1 MSLTVR
7 DFYEAG
13 RETLSMELIR
23 GEKQLDRLIPEAA
36 LNRPGLALAGFLQYV
51 ANKRVQV
58 LGLAELTYLK
68 SLKGAERRERLR
80 GFFEKHI
87 PALVVTRN
95 RLVPKE
101 LLVIGEE
108 FHVPV
113 LRTPMITMDFV
124 NRGTLLLEDLT
135 SPRLM
140 AQGTTVDVMGIG
152 VMLEGE
158 PGIGKSE
165 TAMALVRRGHSLVAD
180 DTTVLQRDSTGVI
193 VASAVD
199 VTQFHMEIRGLGII
213 HVPSLFGVA
222 SMRLKM
228 KLDLVVRLHHQRTME
243 DVDRTGLTPQT
254 REILGVPVPV
264 LNLPVGPGRDI
275 SLIVEV
281 AAMNQKLKLLGH
293 DAAKELDER
302 LIKTLLQKAIR

>member
-1 MSLTVR
+1 MPLTVR
-7 DFYEAG
+7 DFLEAG
-13 RETLSMELIR
+13 RTPLGVECIS
-23 GEKQLDRLIPEAA
+23 GEGHLDRVIPEPA

-58 LGLAELTYLK
+58 MGLAELTYLK
-68 SLKGAERRERLR
+68 SLASAERRERLSH
-80 GFFEKHI
+80 FFEKHI
-87 PALVVTRN
+87 PAIVVTRN
-95 RLVPKE
+95 RLVPKD
-101 LLVIGEE
+101 LLRVSEKY
-108 FHVPV
+108 HVPV
-113 LRTPMITMDFV
+113 IRTPLITMDFL
-124 NRGTLLLEDLT
+124 NRGTLLLDELT
-135 SPRLM
+135 SPRLR

-180 DTTVLQRDSTGVI
+180 DTTVLQRDSTGAI
-193 VASAVD
+193 IASAVD
-199 VTQFHMEIRGLGII
+199 VTRFHMEIRGLGII
-213 HVPSLFGVA
+213 HVPALFGVA
-222 SMRLKM
+222 SMRLRM
-228 KLDLVVRLHHQRTME
+228 KLDLVVRLHHQRAMD

-254 REILGVPVPV
+254 RDILGVAVPV

-302 LIKTLLQKAIR
+302 LIKTLLEKASR

>member
-13 RETLSMELIR
+13 REPLALELIR
-23 GEKQLDRLIPEAA
+23 GERQLDRLIPEAA

-68 SLKGAERRERLR
+68 SLKAPERRERLSH
-80 GFFEKHI
+80 FFEKHI

-101 LLVIGEE
+101 LLVISEE
-108 FHVPV
+108 FNVPV

-135 SPRLM
+135 SPRVM

-158 PGIGKSE
+158 PRIGKSE

-199 VTQFHMEIRGLGII
+199 VTKFHMEIRGLGII

-228 KLDLVVRLHHQRTME
+228 KLDMVVRLHHQRAMDE
-243 DVDRTGLTPQT
+243 VDRTGLTPQV
-254 REILGVPVPV
+254 RDILGVSIPV

-281 AAMNQKLKLLGH
+281 AAMNQKMKFLGH
-293 DAAKELDER
+293 NAAKELDER
-302 LIKTLLQKAIR
+302 LIKTLLQKATR

>member
-13 RETLSMELIR
+13 RESLSLELIR
-23 GEKQLDRLIPEAA
+23 GEKQLDRIIPEAA

-68 SLKGAERRERLR
+68 SLKAAERRERLT

-101 LLVIGEE
+101 LLLISEA

-135 SPRLM
+135 SPRMM

-180 DTTVLQRDSTGVI
+180 DTTVLQRDSTGDI

-222 SMRLKM
+222 SMRLRM
-228 KLDLVVRLHHQRTME
+228 KLDMVVCLHHQRSME
-243 DVDRTGLTPQT
+243 DVDRTGLAPQS
-254 REILGVPVPV
+254 RDILGVSVPV

-275 SLIVEV
+275 SLIIEV
-281 AAMNQKLKLLGH
+281 AAMNQKLKFLGH

-302 LIKTLLQKAIR
+302 LIKTLLRKATR